1 MVNRSEVE
9 EVEDKM
15 RMQEE
20 RELKEK
26 NMMLPLGFFDKSTL
40 AWLTL
45 GLVIGHLPFLGGNDH
60 HEKSIVAGSF
70 VGGPWT
76 QDVVEIL
83 RGYRWNHLE
92 R

>member
-9 EVEDKM
+9 EVEDKK

-40 AWLTL
+40 VWLTL

-60 HEKSIVAGSF
+60 HICKALLQAPLWEALGLKM
-70 VGGPWT
+70 WWK
-76 QDVVEIL
+76 
-83 RGYRWNHLE
+83 Y
-92 R
+92 